1 MTERRQLLQDALAAI
16 EILESRLSAEQRRRH
31 EPLAI
36 VGAGCRYPGGII
48 DIDGLWRTVRD
59 GVDAVTEV
67 PPDRWDIDAYYNP
80 DPQVVGS
87 MVTRRGGFLSGID
100 RFDAALFGISPR
112 EAISLDPQHRLL
124 LETAHEA
131 MENAGIAPDG
141 LAGSSTGVFIGIT
154 TNDYF
159 RHMQGIGA
167 DTNEIYVGTGTA
179 LNVASGR
186 ISFTWGLQGPCVSI
200 DTACSSSLVAVH
212 LACQSLRAGDSDL
225 ALAGGVNVVLLPD
238 SMVLFSKW
246 GMMAPDGRCKTFD
259 ASADGFVRAEGC
271 AMIALKRLSDAMAAG
286 DNILAVIRGSA
297 VNSDGRSSGLTVPHG
312 PAQQAV
318 VRRALKDATLEA
330 DALDYVEAHGT
341 GTPLGD
347 PIEVEALGA
356 VMNGGPRRQKPLLIG
371 SIKTNIGHTEA
382 ASGIAGL
389 LKVVQALRHEAI
401 PPHLNFETP
410 NDRIPW
416 TDLPIA
422 VPTTLTPWPRG
433 ERPRRAG
440 VSAFGF
446 SGTNAHVILEEAPP
460 PPPAGTDIDAP
471 TLFPLSARSDAALRE
486 LAANTAAF
494 LSERPG
500 PSLAGIA
507 RTAATGRSQHS
518 HRAAFVAASRQEL
531 EAELRA
537 FAAGH
542 ASSWTSSHALR
553 SGERPRIAFLFT
565 GQGSQYAGMGRGLYD
580 AAPVF
585 RAAIDRCA
593 DILTSRLPRPLLD
606 VLFATDGGTRL
617 TETGYAQ
624 PALFSL
630 QYALSELW
638 RSWGIVPSF
647 VMGHSVGEF
656 AASCVAGAMR
666 LEDGLAL
673 VAERGRLMQALP
685 AGGAM
690 AAVFASEAR
699 VSSML
704 APFRGRLSLAAIN
717 APEEMVISGDVD
729 ALREALAQFEAE
741 GIKARALEVSH
752 AFHSHRLDP
761 MLDELERCAAGIA
774 FTAPHIP
781 VVSNVSG
788 RLQPPGVATDAA
800 YIRRHAREPVRFAEG
815 IGALRTA
822 GATVLIEIGP
832 QPTLLGL
839 VAKAEP
845 EARWTALPSLRR
857 GRDDRK
863 EICAAAGGLHVR
875 GASLDW
881 GAVQATLPSGR
892 APLPTYPFQRERYWA
907 QDNGGTRGD
916 WVAAQPPGT
925 HPLLGARQ
933 HVPGAGAQF
942 LAEIRR
948 DSPSFLAD
956 HVVFDTVLLPG
967 TAYVEVALAAARVLA
982 GDQLKLENISI
993 EAPLALSGD
1002 ATELLHLTIE
1012 PWQRGVA
1019 SFLVQSAPKGAAFDR
1034 PWKIHARGVMR
1045 KGGAAAE
1052 ATARLDTVAE
1062 ARAKCTSTVDVEA
1075 YYALLARAGLAYGPA
1090 FRGIRELAVG
1100 ENVVVGT
1107 LEAPAT
1113 RAGQNQNTPWILH
1126 PAMLDAAFHL
1136 LGPAFAA
1143 AHPDASDRVCL
1154 PVGMEGVS
1162 VRQAGAPQRVQ
1173 AVARLRPS
1181 AADAALFLADLRL
1194 EDEAGAEV
1202 ATITGLQLRP
1212 VDMHTLARALSFPGI
1227 ASRSYAVGWE
1237 TIARPAAAVELSASG
1252 SYVFVGGDDGL
1263 AEAMARVLRDAGAR
1277 CTALSNS
1284 EFASLSEPDL
1294 AALLRG
1300 ADGAPLAWVVDC
1312 GAINKAAA
1320 LGPEA
1325 DARMNYLRLL
1335 RLARALAEV
1344 APRAGLCVVTRG
1356 AQAAAP
1362 GEAPSLAQAPL
1373 LGLARAT
1380 AAERGGDAPAI
1391 RIDLD
1396 PRARSDARLIVLA
1409 LLDLSRTEPELAV
1422 RNGELFA
1429 ARLASADGTAAQ
1441 LPSGMREV
1449 LRFASRGDLGEL
1461 RLVREKRRAPRRG
1474 EVEIEVR
1481 AAGINFRD
1489 VLNTLGM
1496 VPGARDELGAEC
1508 SGVVVAIGDEV
1519 SGLLPGDEVVAL
1531 AEDSFASHVTTAA
1544 GMVLHKPGG
1553 ISFAEA
1559 VTVPSAFLTAAVSL
1573 MDVAKLRAGQRVLVH
1588 AAAGGV
1594 GLAAVRLAR
1603 RLGAEV
1609 IGTAGTPEKR
1619 ALVLAEGAAHVFDSR
1634 SASFADDVMR
1644 VTSGVGVDCVLN
1656 SLAGELIAAGMR
1668 VVRRG
1673 GCFVEIGKQGI
1684 WTEAEAADRAP
1695 GVRYVVVDLGQEI
1708 ARDAAPVRC
1717 VFERLLADL
1726 ASGALQPL
1734 PLRAYALNDAQAA
1747 FRTMAAG
1754 RHVGKLVLVPPRAAD
1769 LQIRGDGTYLVTGGL
1784 GGIGL
1789 ATAEWL
1795 AKRGAGQLVLLGRR
1809 GPGEADRD
1817 ALEKMRASGAE
1828 VIALACD
1835 IADPEAVRALWRD
1848 TLGSCPPL
1856 RGIVHSAGTLADA
1869 VLGEQDA
1876 ERFDWV
1882 AASKIAGALNLHR
1895 FSARDPLDFFALY
1908 SSTSALLGS
1917 PGQANYA
1924 AANAFLDSLALHRR
1938 AIGLPTTSIAWGAW
1952 GEVGMASRLSD
1963 AQRARWAGAGIG
1975 LLEPSEAFPRLERA
1989 LVSESAHVAVM
2000 AMDPERFLREA
2011 GPAARAL
2018 MAGVS
2023 PKIAFAG
2030 EPEAKPLAALHAA
2043 ATPEARSEFVL
2054 AYVRRQL
2061 AHVLGF
2067 NEAAFD
2073 VKMPLSDFGMDSLMA
2088 VQLRNR
2094 VEAELPLKVSL
2105 EKLLGGQSAIE
2116 LAEALDSQLSDFEGS
2131 PDPDREEIVI

>member
-1 MTERRQLLQDALAAI
+1 MVTERRQLLQDALAAI
-16 EILESRLSAEQRRRH
+16 ERLESRLSVEQQRRH

-36 VGAGCRYPGGII
+36 VGAGCRYPGGIV
-48 DIDGLWRTVRD
+48 DLDGLWRTVRD

-67 PPDRWDIDAYYNP
+67 PPDRWDIDAYYSP
-80 DPQVVGS
+80 DPHAQGR

-112 EAISLDPQHRLL
+112 ETISLDPQQRLL

-131 MENAGIAPDG
+131 MENAGIAPDS
-141 LAGSSTGVFIGIT
+141 LASSSTGVFVGIT

-159 RHMQGIGA
+159 HHMKSIGA
-167 DTNEIYVGTGTA
+167 DATEIYVGTGTA
-179 LNVASGR
+179 LNAASGR
-186 ISFTWGLQGPCVSI
+186 ISFTWGLQGPCVSV

-238 SMVLFSKW
+238 AMVLFSRW
-246 GMMAPDGRCKTFD
+246 GMVAPDGRCKTFD
-259 ASADGFVRAEGC
+259 AAADGFVRAEGC
-271 AMIALKRLSDAMAAG
+271 AVIALKRLSDALAAG

-318 VRRALKDATLEA
+318 VRRALEDATLEP
-330 DALDYVEAHGT
+330 DALDYIEAHGT

-401 PPHLNFETP
+401 PPHLNFKTP

-460 PPPAGTDIDAP
+460 APPAGTDIDAP
-471 TLFPLSARSDAALRE
+471 TLVSLSARSDTALRE

-500 PSLAGIA
+500 LSLAGIA
-507 RTAATGRSQHS
+507 RTAATGRSLHS

-542 ASSWTSSHALR
+542 ASSWTASHTLR

-565 GQGSQYAGMGRGLYD
+565 GQGSQYAGMGRGLYG
-580 AAPVF
+580 AEPVF
-585 RAAIDRCA
+585 REALDHCA
-593 DILTSRLPRPLLD
+593 DLLASRLPRPLLD
-606 VLFATDGGTRL
+606 VLFATDAGTEL
-617 TETGYAQ
+617 TQTSYAQ

-630 QYALSELW
+630 QYALCELW
-638 RSWGIVPSF
+638 RSWGIVPSI

-673 VAERGRLMQALP
+673 IAERGRLMQALP

-690 AAVFASEAR
+690 AAVFANEAR
-699 VSSML
+699 VSSTL
-704 APFRGRLSLAAIN
+704 ARFRGRLSLAALN
-717 APEEMVISGDVD
+717 APEETVISGDAD

-761 MLDELERCAAGIA
+761 MLGELERSAAGIA

-781 VVSNVSG
+781 IVSNVSG
-788 RLQPPGVATDAA
+788 RLLPPGVAPDAA

-815 IGALRTA
+815 IGALRAA

-839 VAKAEP
+839 AAKAEP

-875 GASLDW
+875 GAALDW
-881 GAVQATLPSGR
+881 GALQAALPSGR

-907 QDNGGTRGD
+907 QDTGGPRDGL
-916 WVAAQPPGT
+916 APAPPPGT

-933 HVPGAGAQF
+933 QVPGAGAQF

-948 DSPSFLAD
+948 DFPSFLAD
-956 HVVFDTVLLPG
+956 HVVFDNVLLPG
-967 TAYVEVALAAARVLA
+967 TAYVEAALAAARMLA
-982 GDQLKLENISI
+982 GDHLELENVSI

-1002 ATELLHLTIE
+1002 ATELLHLAIE
-1012 PWQRGVA
+1012 PWQRGA
-1019 SFLVQSAPKGAAFDR
+1019 ATFLVQSAPKGAGFDR
-1034 PWKIHARGVMR
+1034 PWKIHARGVLR
-1045 KGGAAAE
+1045 RRGAANAE
-1052 ATARLDTVAE
+1052 RTARLDTVAE
-1062 ARAKCTSTVDVEA
+1062 ARAQCTSPVDVEA
-1075 YYALLARAGLAYGPA
+1075 YYARLARAGLAYGPA
-1090 FRGIRELAVG
+1090 FRGIRALAVG
-1100 ENVVVGT
+1100 ENVAVGT

-1113 RAGQNQNTPWILH
+1113 RAGQNTPWILH

-1136 LGPAFAA
+1136 LGLALAA
-1143 AHPDASDRVCL
+1143 ARPNASDCVYL
-1154 PVGMEGVS
+1154 PVGMEGIS

-1173 AVARLRPS
+1173 AVARLRSS
-1181 AADAALFLADLRL
+1181 AADAALYLADLRL

-1212 VDMHTLARALSFPGI
+1212 VEMHTLARALSFPGI
-1227 ASRSYAVGWE
+1227 ASRSYALGWE
-1237 TIARPAAAVELSASG
+1237 AVARPVAAAELSASG
-1252 SYVFVGGDDGL
+1252 SYVFVGGDDGF

-1277 CTALSNS
+1277 CTSLSNS

-1294 AALLRG
+1294 AGLLRG
-1300 ADGAPLAWVVDC
+1300 ADGVPPAWVVDC

-1320 LGPEA
+1320 SGPEA
-1325 DARMNYLRLL
+1325 DARVNYLRHL
-1335 RLARALAEV
+1335 RLARALAELP
-1344 APRAGLCVVTRG
+1344 PRAGLCLVTRG

-1380 AAERGGDAPAI
+1380 AAERGGDASAF

-1396 PRARSDARLIVLA
+1396 PRVPPDPSLVVLA

-1429 ARLASADGTAAQ
+1429 PRLAGAGGTAAQ
-1441 LPSGMREV
+1441 LPPGMREV
-1449 LRFASRGDLGEL
+1449 LRFASRGDLAEL
-1461 RLVREKRRAPRRG
+1461 RVVREERRAPRRG

-1508 SGVVVAIGDEV
+1508 SGVVVAIGDGV

-1531 AEDSFASHVTTAA
+1531 AEDSLASHVTTAA
-1544 GMVLHKPGG
+1544 GMVLHKPDG

-1559 VTVPSAFLTAAVSL
+1559 VTVPNAFLTAAVSL
-1573 MDVAKLRAGQRVLVH
+1573 VDVAKLRPGQRVLVH

-1609 IGTAGTPEKR
+1609 IGTAGSPEKR
-1619 ALVLAEGAAHVFDSR
+1619 AIVLAEGAAHAFDSR

-1644 VTSGVGVDCVLN
+1644 VTGGVGVDCVLN

-1684 WTEAEAADRAP
+1684 WTQAEAAARAP
-1695 GVRYVVVDLGQEI
+1695 GVRYVVVDVGQEI
-1708 ARDAAPVRC
+1708 ARDAAPVRS
-1717 VFERLLADL
+1717 VFERLLEDL

-1734 PLRAYALNDAQAA
+1734 PLRAYALNEAQAA

-1769 LQIRGDGTYLVTGGL
+1769 LRVRGDSTYLVTGGL
-1784 GGIGL
+1784 GGLGL

-1795 AKRGAGQLVLLGRR
+1795 AQRGAGQLVLLGRR

-1817 ALEKMRASGAE
+1817 ALEKMRAFGTE

-1835 IADPEAVRALWRD
+1835 IADPEAVRALWRG
-1848 TLGSCPPL
+1848 TLASCPPL

-1876 ERFDWV
+1876 DRFDRV

-1895 FSARDPLDFFALY
+1895 ASETDSLDFFALY

-1938 AIGLPTTSIAWGAW
+1938 AIGLPATSIAWGAW
-1952 GEVGMASRLSD
+1952 GEVGMASRLSE
-1963 AQRARWAGAGIG
+1963 AQRARWASVGIG
-1975 LLEPSEAFPRLERA
+1975 LLEPSEAFPWLERA
-1989 LVSESAHVAVM
+1989 LAGEAAHVAVM
-2000 AMDPERFLREA
+2000 AIDPERFLREA

-2018 MAGVS
+2018 MADVS
-2023 PKIAFAG
+2023 PKIALAG
-2030 EPEAKPLAALHAA
+2030 EAEAAPLAMLNAA
-2043 ATPEARSEFVL
+2043 GTAEERSELLL
-2054 AYVRRQL
+2054 AYLRKQL
-2061 AHVLGF
+2061 AHVLGI
-2067 NEAAFD
+2067 NEAVFD
-2073 VKMPLSDFGMDSLMA
+2073 VDTALSDFGMDSLMA

-2094 VEAELPLKVSL
+2094 VEADLPLKVSL

-2116 LAEALDSQLSDFEGS
+2116 LVAILNDQLRDSSVS
-2131 PDPDREEIVI
+2131 ADPDREEIVI